1 MSMKLS
7 DIAVLN
13 IKIADYCC
21 VIRRISKTE
30 AINLIAKYWLD
41 RKNWNILKYNN
52 LLFLN
57 LFLI

>member
-41 RKNWNILKYNN
+41 RKNWNMLKYKN

>member
-1 MSMKLS
+1 MKFS

-41 RKNWNILKYNN
+41 RKNWNMLKYKN

>member
-1 MSMKLS
+1 MKLS

-41 RKNWNILKYNN
+41 RKNWNMLKYKN